1 MNRLIKN
8 AAAFGFLIL
17 FLPYTMTLL
26 MNGRQGIHR
35 EEELSSL
42 EYQVLSCLMSEDYSW
57 MEDETLELMAVLYR
71 TECVRTG
78 EQGKTEVR
86 AELYEQNYDRMYD
99 AAAKTEGQVIKV
111 EGEYKELP
119 YHAVSGGRTRDGV
132 LLGAEYAYVLAADCP
147 DDKESEDYL
156 QICRTSREELG
167 QMLDTEL
174 PEHFLEDMVIERDGA
189 DYVSRVVIGDQ
200 EWQGE
205 AFRSLL
211 HLPSSSFRL
220 EQDAAEDEIRITVKG
235 SGHGF
240 GISLYTADR
249 MIRDGAELEEVIQKF
264 YQDAVC
270 ITIP

>member
-26 MNGRQGIHR
+26 INGKQGIHQ
-35 EEELSSL
+35 EEELPPL

-57 MEDETLELMAVLYR
+57 MSDGTLELMAVLHR
-71 TECVRTG
+71 TECVRTK
-78 EQGKTEVR
+78 E
-86 AELYEQNYDRMYD
+86 AEHADALPEIYEQDYERMYD
-99 AAAKTEGQVIKV
+99 AVLRTKGQVITV
-111 EGEYKELP
+111 GGEYRELP
-119 YHAVSGGRTRDGV
+119 YHAVSGGRTREGV
-132 LLGAEYAYVLAADCP
+132 LLGAEYAYVLAADCGS
-147 DDKESEDYL
+147 DRESEDYL
-156 QICRTSREELG
+156 QICRTTRAELG
-167 QMLDTEL
+167 RMLKTEL
-174 PEHFLEDMVIERDGA
+174 PENFLDEMKLERDDA
-189 DYVSRVVIGDQ
+189 DYVSRVEIGGR

-211 HLPSSSFRL
+211 HLPSSCFRM
-220 EQDAAEDEIRITVKG
+220 EQGASEDEIRITVKG

-249 MIRDGAELEEVIQKF
+249 MIRDGAEPEEVIQKF
-264 YQDAVC
+264 YQDAAC

>member
-1 MNRLIKN
+1 
-8 AAAFGFLIL
+8 
-17 FLPYTMTLL
+17 
-26 MNGRQGIHR
+26 
-35 EEELSSL
+35 
-42 EYQVLSCLMSEDYSW
+42 
-57 MEDETLELMAVLYR
+57 
-71 TECVRTG
+71 
-78 EQGKTEVR
+78 
-86 AELYEQNYDRMYD
+86 
-99 AAAKTEGQVIKV
+99 
-111 EGEYKELP
+111 
-119 YHAVSGGRTRDGV
+119 
-132 LLGAEYAYVLAADCP
+132 
-147 DDKESEDYL
+147 
-156 QICRTSREELG
+156 
-167 QMLDTEL
+167 MLDTEL